1 MLQRLLGV
9 TIGALVTFGILW
21 LSTVAADDATLLGW
35 YAAAAL
41 IGAVASFFW
50 PVVAGIWLGRRA
62 RDRRDEA
69 IQREVDRQMAERNR
83 PG

>member
-1 MLQRLLGV
+1 MLQRLIGV

-21 LSTVAADDATLLGW
+21 LSTIAADDAALLGW

-41 IGAVASFFW
+41 LGAVASFYW

-62 RDRRDEA
+62 LERRDEA
-69 IQREVDRQMAERNR
+69 IQREVDRQMAERDR
-83 PG
+83 RG